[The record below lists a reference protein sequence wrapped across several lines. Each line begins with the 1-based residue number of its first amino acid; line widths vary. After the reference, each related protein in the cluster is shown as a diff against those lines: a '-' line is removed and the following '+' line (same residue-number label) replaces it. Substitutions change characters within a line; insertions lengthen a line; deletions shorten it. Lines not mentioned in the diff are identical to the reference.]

1 MDGYFVI
8 ILLWPTVTWRS
19 FLPFTG
25 GFRNKYLST
34 LTNIPD
40 WWRISRPAAAAALV
54 AWEWNFGSICW
65 SKLDDLLHKSI
76 NVLFP
81 SPQGGRFCRSCCCS
95 VVLCYVST
103 KLDRVCRLSIWAM
116 WSRKEINWI
125 VLILNGVEQ
134 VSSTLLYGNGPDSA
148 MRWILRIRCAFH
160 FSDWM
165 FYSIDKSCPFRYERR
180 EMVWLYLY
188 GYTRQ
193 TWARV
198 INFR

>member
-1 MDGYFVI
+1 MKSRVGGRSTKYNQRAASVKELVQWIFNANKATRLTNTTPDGWMG
-8 ILLWPTVTWRS
+8 ILSLFCSGPTVTWRS

-40 WWRISRPAAAAALV
+40 WWQISRPAAAALV
-54 AWEWNFGSICW
+54 AWELNFGSICW

-103 KLDRVCRLSIWAM
+103 KLDRVCRLSI
-116 WSRKEINWI
+116 
-125 VLILNGVEQ
+125 
-134 VSSTLLYGNGPDSA
+134 
-148 MRWILRIRCAFH
+148 
-160 FSDWM
+160 
-165 FYSIDKSCPFRYERR
+165 
-180 EMVWLYLY
+180 
-188 GYTRQ
+188 
-193 TWARV
+193 
-198 INFR
+198 